1 MDPKRNGNG
10 RPVDFV
16 GEPGPGAV
24 IDMYLPQPG
33 QHTGRRILK
42 IEDVV
47 QDRFRDTAKSA
58 GMRWSDYLGLEKTD
72 GVWEITKPE
81 LLTDRWLD
89 TYARTRRIRPTAL
102 TPVKAAL
109 NASARATLATQG
121 TLASWARGG
130 ATTAAKLST
139 KPDEAGNTDPVETE
153 YSPPGGERDP
163 QDPPPEEEAGT
174 GFAGSIIGYQ
184 EGVIRWPTEGWG
196 DLYGETEVDV
206 EAPPEPALFLIQVVG
221 ISSFL
226 GDYGLGR
233 TVKTFTLLPGEV
245 TNIHTRTWRATEETK
260 AQASSIIDSYD
271 ESAQERFVE
280 TVLSETTDKATQEQ
294 SENWHVEAEAGASI
308 GIAKANVSGGGGG
321 EYASSTEEFARSL
334 DEAVR
339 EHAAES
345 SSHRENT
352 VTSSSESSVSTEDE
366 EVVERTIKNINVSR
380 VLNFTFRELNQ
391 EYITKTHLKEVR
403 IAFTNGNAGSWRE
416 EPVSGLR
423 KLVEEFI
430 QPQFVDEVCSEI
442 IGTIAIV
449 RNVDEAPVPVLEQV
463 RLNACGTD
471 FQVTDAVP
479 DKQCRY
485 PAPRAD
491 GSLYY
496 RFKRGPLAQGPTAE
510 HPVDGVVLSERTL
523 VMATD
528 SVVVEAL
535 LGVNT
540 ALDAYSENL
549 QLEAVREKQLANDR
563 AELALR
569 IVRGGKAAEA
579 DLYQR
584 VFGTCCA
591 TAEAEVEV
599 PA

>member
-1 MDPKRNGNG
+1 MDAKRNGNG

-16 GEPGPGAV
+16 GDTGPGAV

-33 QHTGRRILK
+33 QHTGRRIIR
-42 IEDVV
+42 IEDILD
-47 QDRFRDTAKSA
+47 DRFRDTARTA
-58 GMRWSDYLGLEKTD
+58 GEPWAKYLGLEKKD
-72 GVWEITKPE
+72 GVWEIAKPE
-81 LLTDRWLD
+81 LLTGRWLD
-89 TYARTRRIRPTAL
+89 RYARTRRIRPATLAPL
-102 TPVKAAL
+102 KSAL
-109 NASARATLATQG
+109 NASARAALATQG
-121 TLASWARGG
+121 TLASWTRGG
-130 ATTAAKLST
+130 ATTAAKMST
-139 KPDEAGNTDPVETE
+139 APDEAGNTDPVETE
-153 YSPPGGERDP
+153 YPAPGDDR
-163 QDPPPEEEAGT
+163 DPPPADDAGQ
-174 GFAGSIIGYQ
+174 GFGGSIG
-184 EGVIRWPTEGWG
+184 ELLDGVIRVPTEGWG

-206 EAPPEPALFLIQVVG
+206 EAPPEPGLFLIQVIG

-233 TVKTFTLLPGEV
+233 TVKTFSLLPGEI

-260 AQASSIIDSYD
+260 ALASSIIDSYD

-321 EYASSTEEFARSL
+321 EYASGTEEFARSL
-334 DEAVR
+334 DEAVS

-380 VLNFTFRELNQ
+380 VLNFMFRELHQ
-391 EYITKTHLKEVR
+391 KYITKTHLKEVR

-430 QPQFVDEVCSEI
+430 EPQFVDEVCSDI

-449 RNVDEAPVPVLEQV
+449 RDVNEAPVPVLEQV

-471 FQVTDAVP
+471 FQVSDAVP

-485 PAPRAD
+485 APPRAD
-491 GSLYY
+491 GSMYY
-496 RFKRGPLAQGPTAE
+496 RFKRGPLAQGPATE
-510 HPVDGVVLSERTL
+510 NPVDGVVLSERTL

-540 ALDAYSENL
+540 ALDQYSENL

-563 AELALR
+563 EELALR
-569 IVRGGKAAEA
+569 IVRGGKIAEA

-584 VFGTCCA
+584 VFGPCC
-591 TAEAEVEV
+591 TSAEAEVEEPV